1 MIRAV
6 LFDLDDTLVDFRPMS
21 PRALFEAGAG
31 RVYAYLTARG
41 CSLPAF
47 DPFLRRLRAIAR
59 RIEWRTWLTGGEP
72 DERRLLSRVC
82 HDYGLQ
88 RDEISLSRLGR
99 LWYEPVID
107 SVEPLSRDVIS
118 TLHALRDGNVKLA
131 LVVNTR
137 HHGPAIDRHLA
148 ALGLLDFF
156 PVRAYSSE
164 HGTRKPHAHLYEW
177 ALARLGVGASQAL
190 FVGDDARTDL
200 LGARRCGLRTCLRT
214 RTPQRCRAQA
224 DYAIERIA
232 ELLAIFDIVPET
244 RDRAET
250 TPLPQLGVPA

>member
-6 LFDLDDTLVDFRPMS
+6 LFDLDDTLVGFRPTT
-21 PRALFEAGAG
+21 PRALFEAGAR

-72 DERRLLSRVC
+72 DERRLLRRIC

-88 RDEISLSRLGR
+88 RDEISLSRLGS

-107 SVEPLSRDVIS
+107 SVEPLSPDVLS
-118 TLHALRDGNVKLA
+118 TLHALRDGDVKLA

-137 HHGPAIDRHLA
+137 HHGPAIDCHLA

-156 PVRAYSSE
+156 PVRAYSTE
-164 HGTRKPHAHLYEW
+164 HGTRKPHVHLYEW
-177 ALARLGVGASQAL
+177 ALARLGVPASQAL
-190 FVGDDARTDL
+190 FVGDDPRTDL
-200 LGARRCGLRTCLRT
+200 FGARRAGLRTCLRT
-214 RTPQRCRAQA
+214 GAPQRCRAQA
-224 DYAIERIA
+224 DYVIERIG
-232 ELLAIFDIVPET
+232 ELLEIFEVVPQSSA
-244 RDRAET
+244 RAEAAS
-250 TPLPQLGVPA
+250 PVSVPA